1 MDLQR
6 LIYRYLSQSETEQS
20 VASQRKVELDISLMD
35 LSEDLPDLSADE
47 KTRKLISLVEDIH
60 HCAEIT
66 QNRTLRY

>member
-60 HCAEIT
+60 DCAEIM